1 MMFFNVLLCPGLHI
15 LIYHTQ
21 TPERKIMQHH
31 FLIGENI
38 MKKMEKI
45 MIPVSV
51 QAHHSFVDGLHIGQ
65 FVEELQNFLMNIKC
79 QFNDWISIMQ
89 EDKQLWE

>member
-1 MMFFNVLLCPGLHI
+1 
-15 LIYHTQ
+15 
-21 TPERKIMQHH
+21 MQHH

-65 FVEELQNFLMNIKC
+65 FVEELQNF
-79 QFNDWISIMQ
+79 FN
-89 EDKQLWE
+89 EY